1 MKNIHLIPTDKPSR
15 LHLGNSGLVLCDL
28 NFGKNTIN
36 GQNIYITNSEEIN
49 ERDWVVTPNKNI
61 MLVTTKYATESS
73 FMIGNSKHKGA
84 PYYIEFCRKIIL
96 TTDQD
101 LIAEGVQAIDD
112 EFLEWFVKNPSCE
125 SVEIDL
131 VPVNEFGSEITVGGY
146 GFDKFIYKIIYKI
159 IIPQK
164 EPKQFVGRGMT
175 YIMGKEPNPKEEP
188 KISPLVEELTGV
200 IKIDETL
207 EEAAERIFREPFRKN
222 LTLEEITIDGKDAVN
237 CMLSLA
243 DWQAE
248 RMYTEEEVRKISIDF
263 FFHWWNTRGNNTEQ
277 GFDEWFEKFKKK

>member
-159 IIPQK
+159 IIPQS
-164 EPKQFVGRGMT
+164 EPKQ
-175 YIMGKEPNPKEEP
+175 
-188 KISPLVEELTGV
+188 
-200 IKIDETL
+200 ETL
-207 EEAAERIFREPFRKN
+207 EEAAERILWDNTGMLIENHP
-222 LTLEEITIDGKDAVN
+222 TITQSMID
-237 CMLSLA
+237 LA
-243 DWQAE
+243 KWQAKRSYSKE
-248 RMYTEEEVRKISIDF
+248 DMKQAFFDGIRVTGEGYNGEYASGNHPDIEVEFYESYI
-263 FFHWWNTRGNNTEQ
+263 
-277 GFDEWFEKFKKK
+277 EWFKQFKKK